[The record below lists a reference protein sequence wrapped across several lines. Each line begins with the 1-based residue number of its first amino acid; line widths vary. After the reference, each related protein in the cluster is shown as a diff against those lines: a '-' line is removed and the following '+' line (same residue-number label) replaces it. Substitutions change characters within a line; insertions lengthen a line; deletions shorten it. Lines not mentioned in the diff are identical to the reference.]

1 MILTTYNL
9 NRLAE
14 NINQANKDKGFYD
27 GYDPSDDRQIIE
39 KLFLITSE
47 VAEAGEAMRDSIR
60 VDDADSTA
68 RTILRTCN
76 NDMVFKDEF
85 KTYVKDT
92 FEDEVADILIRTL
105 DLAGWLG
112 IDIEAHVQAKLKYN
126 ATRPNKHGRNF

>member
-9 NRLAE
+9 NRLAG

-76 NDMVFKDEF
+76 NGLIFKSEF
-85 KTYVKDT
+85 KTHVKDT
-92 FEDEVADILIRTL
+92 FEDELADILIRTL
-105 DLAGWLG
+105 DLAGWLD
-112 IDIEAHVQAKLKYN
+112 IDIEAHVEAKLKYN
-126 ATRPNKHGRNF
+126 STRPNKHGRNF

>member
-9 NRLAE
+9 NRLAG

-60 VDDADSTA
+60 VHDADSTA
-68 RTILRTCN
+68 RTILRTCITPS
-76 NDMVFKDEF
+76 VFESEF
-85 KTYVKDT
+85 KTRVKDT

-112 IDIEAHVQAKLKYN
+112 IDIEAHVEAKLKYN